1 MDSYSARST
10 QVALDSSI
18 AVMVLLNPD
27 ATDME
32 LWPICPPPQ
41 SGLTT
46 PEEFTARQL
55 RPVGVLGLCVTES
68 RAAFK
73 EPLDVSTVDA
83 LARAFTAY
91 VNALLGQ
98 RQAGDSLEWCERL
111 FALPDTRPEK
121 FN

>member
-1 MDSYSARST
+1 
-10 QVALDSSI
+10 
-18 AVMVLLNPD
+18 
-27 ATDME
+27 
-32 LWPICPPPQ
+32 
-41 SGLTT
+41 
-46 PEEFTARQL
+46 L
-55 RPVGVLGLCVTES
+55 RPVGVLGLCGTES